1 MAMAATL
8 VTCRQDMHDQ
18 PKFKGYRKTSFF
30 SDKRSAR
37 PVIEDTVARGQL
49 RSDDR
54 FYTGKE
60 DGKPLVDLPVPVTQA
75 LLSRGR
81 ERYDIFCAP
90 CHDRTG
96 GGLGSVVRRGFRRPN
111 SFHVDRLRESPAGT
125 FYDVMTN
132 GFGSMSDYAAQIE
145 PGDRWAIVA
154 YIRALQLSQRI
165 ALADVPEA
173 ERARL
178 DALPAP
184 TPGPEIAPPSKEWS
198 PKRDEKLHQTPK
210 DNP

>member
-1 MAMAATL
+1 
-8 VTCRQDMHDQ
+8 
-18 PKFKGYRKTSFF
+18 
-30 SDKRSAR
+30 
-37 PVIEDTVARGQL
+37 
-49 RSDDR
+49 
-54 FYTGKE
+54 
-60 DGKPLVDLPVPVTQA
+60 
-75 LLSRGR
+75 
-81 ERYDIFCAP
+81 
-90 CHDRTG
+90 
-96 GGLGSVVRRGFRRPN
+96 
-111 SFHVDRLRESPAGT
+111 PAGY

-173 ERARL
+173 DRARL

-198 PKRDEKLHQTPK
+198 PKRDEKLHQTGPAEAPRRR
-210 DNP
+210 DTH